1 MSQDGRRVVMVG
13 RRFVAVG
20 RRVVVVGRKFVVV
33 VMIGRWVVVPVV
45 VVPKQQHL
53 SILSL

>member
-1 MSQDGRRVVMVG
+1 MSQDGRRVVVVG

-33 VMIGRWVVVPVV
+33 VMIGRWAVAGR
-45 VVPKQQHL
+45 
-53 SILSL
+53 

>member
-1 MSQDGRRVVMVG
+1 MSQDGRRVVVVG

-33 VMIGRWVVVPVV
+33 VMIGRWVVAGR
-45 VVPKQQHL
+45 
-53 SILSL
+53 